1 MQEHYEPSVGDWYR
15 DAEGRSFEIVAVDE
29 EDGSIEVQ
37 YFDGAV
43 EEYDIETWYELEI
56 EPTAPPEDWS
66 GPYDDLEKDDLGDTE
81 VPMHPEDWN
90 GPWDDI
96 EREDY

>member
-1 MQEHYEPSVGDWYR
+1 MQDRYEPSVGEWYR
-15 DAEGRSFEIVAVDE
+15 HLDGRCFEVVAVDE
-29 EDGSIEVQ
+29 DSGTIETQ
-37 YFDGAV
+37 YFDGEV

-66 GPYDDLEKDDLGDTE
+66 GPYDDLVHDDMGDTE
-81 VPMHPEDWN
+81 APMRPEDWN